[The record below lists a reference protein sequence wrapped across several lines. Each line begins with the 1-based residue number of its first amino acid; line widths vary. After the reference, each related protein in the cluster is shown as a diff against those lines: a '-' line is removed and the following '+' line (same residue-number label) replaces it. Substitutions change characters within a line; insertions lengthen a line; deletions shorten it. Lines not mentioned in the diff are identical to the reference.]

1 MSGKG
6 VRRMEKVCRTDA
18 ERDARLTQLMETH
31 GTSVL
36 RVCLLYLHD
45 HALAQDAAQ
54 NTFLKA
60 WQALHTLRSSETER
74 SWLMAIAI
82 NTCRTMLRSPEY
94 RLYARS
100 IDLTSLPE
108 PASDAHIP
116 DRTVTRAVLS
126 LPTKYREV
134 VILHYYQTLPTP
146 DIARAL
152 RIPAATVRTRLQRA
166 RKLLEPML
174 KGWYLSDE

>member
-1 MSGKG
+1 
-6 VRRMEKVCRTDA
+6 MEKRRLSDA
-18 ERDARLTQLMETH
+18 DRDARLTQLMETH

-54 NTFLKA
+54 TTFLKA
-60 WQALHTLRSSETER
+60 WQALHTLRIGDTEKA
-74 SWLMAIAI
+74 WLMTIAV
-82 NTCRTMLRSPEY
+82 NTCRSTLRSHEY
-94 RLYARS
+94 RMYAHNP
-100 IDLTSLPE
+100 DMDSLPE
-108 PASDAHIP
+108 PSTAARIP
-116 DRTVTRAVLS
+116 DRTVTRAVLA

-134 VILHYYQTLPTP
+134 VILHYYQTLPTT

-152 RIPAATVRTRLQRA
+152 RLPTSTVRTRLQRA